1 MRAFGA
7 TVDAAATR
15 LGPARLRDLADCLA
29 AGEPAE
35 DIFRSFGVDSD
46 LVAAILAA
54 RRDDHIPA
62 DIAATYVRGVAAG
75 YAGAAATSRVEVVWS
90 GPASSRVPVRATAQV
105 IASLIAEAQRE
116 ILLVTYSARPY
127 QPVLAG
133 LTAAIGRGVEVSIVA
148 ETLQGAGSALSGSEP
163 ATAFAGV
170 EGVMLWHWPPHTR
183 PTPGSKMH
191 AEIAVADRRVLFASS
206 VNLTQSAVEHSIEA
220 GVLVHGGAA
229 PRQAA
234 EHIQELQASGV
245 LQRLL

>member
-1 MRAFGA
+1 VRAFGA